1 MAEIKNKRYR
11 EFLDKGEIEYI
22 EMDHIDKALSN
33 IKGSKVRE
41 GRALLICAYYTGA
54 RPAEY
59 LQILGKDVRR
69 NNNYITIKVKG
80 VKNGLTRTINIPL
93 SKKHMKEFYDYSQ
106 TVFDNVP
113 LFHHYISRYERVHI
127 SKKGKI
133 VRYKEVST
141 NLRYW
146 FKKWFSFM
154 QNPPN
159 PYFLRHN
166 RFSSLAES
174 GASDRDL
181 TLIKGCKTADSIT
194 PYIHLSSAR
203 SKKVGRLLK

>member
-22 EMDHIDKALSN
+22 EMDHMDKALSN

-127 SKKGKI
+127 S
-133 VRYKEVST
+133 
-141 NLRYW
+141 
-146 FKKWFSFM
+146 
-154 QNPPN
+154 
-159 PYFLRHN
+159 
-166 RFSSLAES
+166 
-174 GASDRDL
+174 
-181 TLIKGCKTADSIT
+181 
-194 PYIHLSSAR
+194 
-203 SKKVGRLLK
+203 